1 MTAAVLWYVIPF
13 LVGAAALGYAYG
25 ALIWHVNPPVVAVEG
40 TSMLPTLRTG
50 DLVFLKPVR
59 PADLR
64 KGDIIAVRVP
74 TQDRVTYGLPA
85 DVVHRIVRIVHS
97 SGSFYFVTKGDNNP
111 GNDVFTTP
119 PSNVIGELHYVVP
132 DVGFAVLFLQSVA
145 GEIFFGAVA
154 LIGVLYYVLGLFDDR
169 REREQDAAQAM
180 HSVLEEAHRIE
191 EALTM
196 ALATR
201 TGGSPPAAEEPPSAA
216 SERDSA
222 DLAVASTSAGPA
234 RHDASGF
241 GSPAPSEG
249 PASPET
255 AGRDALGGVGPDV
268 VVSSAAEQLAVLAQ
282 VATGRD
288 SAQADTGQK
297 KKSKKRKKSK
307 KKR

>member
-1 MTAAVLWYVIPF
+1 MAAAVLWYVIPF

-50 DLVFLKPVR
+50 DLVFLRPVH

-64 KGDIIAVRVP
+64 RGDIIAVRVP

-97 SGSFYFVTKGDNNP
+97 SGGFYFITKGDNNP

-132 DVGFAVLFLQSVA
+132 DVGFAILFLQSVA
-145 GEIFFGAVA
+145 GEVFFGAVA

-180 HSVLEEAHRIE
+180 RSVLEEAQRIQ
-191 EALTM
+191 EALTS
-196 ALATR
+196 ALSSQA
-201 TGGSPPAAEEPPSAA
+201 GGSATEEPTA
-216 SERDSA
+216 SRETPGA
-222 DLAVASTSAGPA
+222 DLNATPAPDAPVRGDVTTPPSDGPVAPASPGRDELSGVAAAAVASSRT
-234 RHDASGF
+234 
-241 GSPAPSEG
+241 
-249 PASPET
+249 
-255 AGRDALGGVGPDV
+255 
-268 VVSSAAEQLAVLAQ
+268 AAEKSTALVE

-288 SAQADTGQK
+288 EGTSKTSP
-297 KKSKKRKKSK
+297 KKSKKSKKSK